1 MQLHR
6 LRHGGLI
13 AAVIA
18 GLAGLATTA
27 CDDDFVGLTPEEEA
41 DVIRTLVQIGQ
52 GGGDRV
58 LRAGYDTRVAAVVT
72 DGDGE
77 AVEGAGVIWSTAPG
91 SGSVAA
97 DAADTDV
104 DGVSLGTW
112 TLGTTAGLQEVAATV
127 DGTELV
133 DHTIVAVFPDS
144 VVGSLVLTS
153 RATMVRGD
161 TTRALVTD
169 ARDRYGNAYTLTG
182 TSAANPPPIEFTV
195 LTPSVLTLI
204 STTSR
209 SALVLGVS
217 AGTGSVVARS
227 DGKADTVTIQ
237 VAAPVPT
244 PLPPTP

>member
-13 AAVIA
+13 AAAIA
-18 GLAGLATTA
+18 GLAGFATTA

-41 DVIRTLVQIGQ
+41 EVIRTLVQIGQ
-52 GGGDRV
+52 GGGDRI
-58 LRAGYDTRVAAVVT
+58 LRAGHDTRVAALVT
-72 DGDGE
+72 DDVGDP
-77 AVEGAGVIWSTAPG
+77 VEGAGVIWSAAQG
-91 SGSVAA
+91 SGSVVG
-97 DAADTDV
+97 DAADTDA
-104 DGVSLGTW
+104 DGISLATW

-127 DGTELV
+127 DGTEV
-133 DHTIVAVFPDS
+133 ADRTIVAVFPDS

-153 RATMVRGD
+153 RASMVRGD

-169 ARDRYGNAYTLTG
+169 ARDRYGNAYVLTG

-195 LTPSVLTLI
+195 LTPSVLSLI

-209 SALVLGVS
+209 SALVAGV
-217 AGTGSVVARS
+217 ATGTGSIVARS

-237 VAAPVPT
+237 VTAP
-244 PLPPTP
+244 